1 MIIIDNRSANYCE
14 HSLNGIPIT
23 DYHGNQN
30 DRALFELRDYLI
42 RRLSPA
48 QVGDVRKVIK

>member
-23 DYHGNQN
+23 DYHGDQN